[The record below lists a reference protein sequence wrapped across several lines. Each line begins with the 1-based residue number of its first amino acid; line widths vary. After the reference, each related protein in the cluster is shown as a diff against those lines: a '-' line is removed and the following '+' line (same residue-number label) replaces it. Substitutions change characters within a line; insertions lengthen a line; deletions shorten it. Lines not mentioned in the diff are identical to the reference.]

1 MGYQFSLTMALRW
14 RASRD
19 ETPLKANDKLNTKK
33 LQKMLIS
40 VVSVRPERARAM
52 ERRGG
57 PS

>member
-1 MGYQFSLTMALRW
+1 MGYQFSLPMVLPALKLR
-14 RASRD
+14 
-19 ETPLKANDKLNTKK
+19 KKNDKLNTKK
-33 LQKMLIS
+33 LRKMLIS